1 MNKTMKAILC
11 ALLAALLCTGL
22 LACAKTPEKDT
33 QNSDSGS
40 GSASGAQS
48 ESDAVAMPQSAV
60 ALLEKVWASYGENEK
75 FEAVGGDMS
84 EANMKEDAPGVF
96 STEDTDA
103 LDQTLGY
110 PASAV
115 SYIDGA
121 ASLVHMLNANTFTCG
136 AFHLKSVDNSAAAAK
151 AVRENLAQ
159 RHWMCGFP
167 EKLVQIQCGEYLVC
181 FFGDGE
187 LCDTF
192 RAKLEAA
199 YPDVAFLSETPI
211 E

>member
-75 FEAVGGDMS
+75 FEAVGCDMS

-96 STEDTDA
+96 PQKTRMRLTRRSAIPQAPSLISTG
-103 LDQTLGY
+103 LH
-110 PASAV
+110 P
-115 SYIDGA
+115 
-121 ASLVHMLNANTFTCG
+121 
-136 AFHLKSVDNSAAAAK
+136 
-151 AVRENLAQ
+151 
-159 RHWMCGFP
+159 
-167 EKLVQIQCGEYLVC
+167 
-181 FFGDGE
+181 
-187 LCDTF
+187 LCIC
-192 RAKLEAA
+192 
-199 YPDVAFLSETPI
+199 STPI
-211 E
+211 PLPAARST